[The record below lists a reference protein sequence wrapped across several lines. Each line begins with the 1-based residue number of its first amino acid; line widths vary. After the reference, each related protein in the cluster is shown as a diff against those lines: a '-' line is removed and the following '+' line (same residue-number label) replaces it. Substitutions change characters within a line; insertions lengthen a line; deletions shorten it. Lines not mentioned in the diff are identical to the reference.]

1 MVTVKQDD
9 DRKKDNR
16 IQVSLHENLHEKVI
30 SGHCLKCT
38 VNFYLKF
45 FLKYFGE
52 IWSLHL
58 VCLA

>member
-30 SGHCLKCT
+30 INTRTLFKVYS
-38 VNFYLKF
+38 KF
-45 FLKYFGE
+45 LSQIF
-52 IWSLHL
+52 S
-58 VCLA
+58 